1 MKTLLLTSF
10 LALSTLAA
18 PTAQAACDGPT
29 IDEVVAEATAH
40 GIPLIRLDDE
50 VAGQFMVNLFGE
62 VPPPP
67 EYVAEVAAVGVVD
80 LLIQDPN
87 GAPLSHSP
95 VVIGKLFDNEGCF
108 TGLGITVQTGLARE
122 LLGDPA

>member
-1 MKTLLLTSF
+1 MKTLLLTSA

-18 PTAQAACDGPT
+18 PTAQAACEGPN
-29 IDEVVAEATAH
+29 IDEVTAEATAV
-40 GIPLIRLDDE
+40 GMPIIRLDDDL
-50 VAGQFMVNLFGE
+50 ASQFMVNLFGE

-67 EYVAEVAAVGVVD
+67 EYVAEVAEVGEFD

-87 GAPLSHSP
+87 GAPVTHSA

-108 TGLGITVQTGLARE
+108 TGLGVTVQIDLARE